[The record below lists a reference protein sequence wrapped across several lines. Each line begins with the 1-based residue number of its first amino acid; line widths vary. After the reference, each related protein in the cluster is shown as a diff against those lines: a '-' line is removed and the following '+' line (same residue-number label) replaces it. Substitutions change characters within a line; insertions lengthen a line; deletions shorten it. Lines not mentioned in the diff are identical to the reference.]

1 MLKKVED
8 RKMGGLLL
16 ADPYKDIWVCEI
28 TCSNNDTHY
37 LFNKEYR
44 GKPTIETV
52 SDDVLNE
59 LNSECEK
66 EIRECFKYNEF
77 SVWLSL
83 ENQQNY
89 KMLYDYFAKNSAKL
103 PLKVKLYDEN
113 GIGEYEEFAS
123 FADYEV
129 FYFSTIEHINQTLS
143 KYWQIK
149 DSIDWSVYE
158 I

>member
-16 ADPYKDIWVCEI
+16 ADPYKDLWICEI

-37 LFNKEYR
+37 LFNKEYK
-44 GKPTIETV
+44 GKPTQETV
-52 SDDVLNE
+52 TNDVLNE

-66 EIRECFKYNEF
+66 EITEGFKYNEY

-89 KMLYDYFAKNSAKL
+89 KMLYDYLKNGGTEQT
-103 PLKVKLYDEN
+103 KVKLYDAQGN
-113 GIGEYEEFAS
+113 GVYMEFDVKEYQP
-123 FADYEV
+123 
-129 FYFSTIEHINQTLS
+129 FYFAIIEHINATLS
-143 KYWQIK
+143 KYWDIK
-149 DSIDWSVYE
+149 DNIVLQEYFL
-158 I
+158 

>member
-16 ADPYKDIWVCEI
+16 ADPYKDLWICEI

-37 LFNKEYR
+37 LFNKEYK
-44 GKPTIETV
+44 GKPTQETV

-66 EIRECFKYNEF
+66 EIIENLEINGKK
-77 SVWLSL
+77 VWLSF

-89 KMLYDYFAKNSAKL
+89 KMLYDYFTKNTTKL

-113 GIGEYEEFAS
+113 GVGEYKEFDS
-123 FADYEV
+123 FEDYET
-129 FYFSTIEHINQTLS
+129 FYFATIEHINSTLA
-143 KYWQIK
+143 KYWEIK
-149 DSIDWSVYE
+149 DNINWSEYK